1 MNNSKK
7 YNWGDLVVTV
17 DYAKGFD
24 YTDKN
29 IVKASDVTSDKYHGE
44 IDKGVRGNNIYKY
57 GIGNIGENKVKAIS
71 RLMNKE

>member
-7 YNWGDLVVTV
+7 YNWEDLIVT
-17 DYAKGFD
+17 
-24 YTDKN
+24 
-29 IVKASDVTSDKYHGE
+29 IVKPSDVTSDKYYGE

-57 GIGNIGENKVKAIS
+57 GIGNIGENKVKAIR